1 MQHGARLSSPLL
13 SSPLLFFPL
22 LSFSF
27 SLARL
32 SVSYVYVI
40 PLTPFISA
48 AGRSKIA
55 EEITRILPRSAAA
68 TTIAPRTVPPPP
80 PPPPLPPNPAIG
92 SLSWR
97 DRCLA
102 DCNTAFRSCVN
113 VKARIH
119 VRGIS
124 RRLSKS
130 CAMHRAIVPARAG
143 SNSLAGEPWRTFPA
157 DSRGSTEKFRS
168 INPREVRLIVRVV
181 VCRYRMIS

>member
-80 PPPPLPPNPAIG
+80 PPPPSPRTPRSGAYLGAIG
-92 SLSWR
+92 ASRIATPPLGAASTSKR
-97 DRCLA
+97 VSTFVELA
-102 DCNTAFRSCVN
+102 VDYLRVAQCIVRSFQL
-113 VKARIH
+113 APDQTR
-119 VRGIS
+119 S
-124 RRLSKS
+124 RANLGGRFPQ
-130 CAMHRAIVPARAG
+130 I
-143 SNSLAGEPWRTFPA
+143 PA
-157 DSRGSTEKFRS
+157 DLPKNFGQLILARS
-168 INPREVRLIVRVV
+168 ASSSASSYAGIV
-181 VCRYRMIS
+181 